1 MYAPFPA
8 PIHGE
13 PAPPVIR
20 PRRSGPNWIRI
31 VIVGTVGG
39 LLLVGGLA
47 LAGSLAK
54 GWNAGSTFGVP
65 QDFPIYPGAGLIGV
79 KETLGTNGTSVSA
92 SWDAS
97 ASLDTVTAYYSDRL
111 SQSPWAIVRKNAT
124 DGTWEFQRTDGK
136 MRGLI
141 QLSGHGQSTRIDILL
156 NK

>member
-1 MYAPFPA
+1 MHAPFPS
-8 PIHGE
+8 PSQGT
-13 PAPPVIR
+13 PTPPVIR

-31 VIVGTVGG
+31 AVVGTLGG
-39 LLLVGGLA
+39 FLIVGGLA
-47 LAGSLAK
+47 LLGSFEK
-54 GWNAGSTFGVP
+54 GWNAGGTFGVP

-79 KETLGTNGTSVSA
+79 KESFGTTGTSVSA
-92 SWDAS
+92 SWDAT
-97 ASLDTVTAYYSDRL
+97 ASLDTVNAYYSDQL
-111 SQSPWAIVRKNAT
+111 SKPPWAIVRKNPT